1 MWSSTELIV
10 APATVPGPGARAI
23 VRVAGDG
30 LDGLLAR
37 MVVAEGSGFAR
48 PGESPRVV
56 PARLAASGLGAEW
69 GDVPMEI
76 LHWPGPGGPIGG
88 PLAELQ
94 LPASAP
100 LVEAVV
106 AEACRHGARL
116 ARGGEF
122 TLRAFLA
129 GRLDLVQAEAVLA
142 VVDAR
147 SPDELAAALDRM
159 AGGAGARLAAARS
172 LLLDLLADIEAAIDF
187 ADETTPDAVPAADA
201 ATWRRVRDGLA
212 EVAAVIDDV
221 AAGLAR
227 RDASAAAG
235 LPRVVLVGRPN
246 IGKSSLFNAL
256 IDREAALVAD
266 EAGTTRDWLEAPLI
280 SAAGHVGILV
290 DLAGMPA
297 DLAAARDAIDARAIA
312 VARSE
317 LARADVVV
325 ACRDASDPD
334 LCGVLVATDVV
345 KLDVVTRCDQAML
358 QPDTVDSTA
367 LRTSSVTGTGIEA
380 LRSAIVAAVAG
391 LPPRSSPATLRMT
404 VGLDAASTAVAEA
417 RRLVGLSGVAGLPDE
432 AVVAGCV
439 RRAVES
445 LGEVTGAEI
454 GVDLLDRIFSRH
466 CIGK

>member
-23 VRVAGDG
+23 VRLAGDG

-37 MVVAEGSGFAR
+37 MVVVEASGFAR

-56 PARLAASGLGAEW
+56 PARLAACGLGAEW
-69 GDVPMEI
+69 GEVPVEI

-88 PLAELQ
+88 PLAEMQ
-94 LPASAP
+94 LPPSTP

-147 SPDELAAALDRM
+147 SPAELAAALDRM
-159 AGGAGARLAAARS
+159 AGGAGARLAAARA

-212 EVAAVIDDV
+212 ETATTIDDV

-246 IGKSSLFNAL
+246 VGKSSLFNAL

-266 EAGTTRDWLEAPLI
+266 EAGTTRDWLEAPLT
-280 SAAGHVGILV
+280 SAAGTVCILV

-297 DLAAARDAIDARAIA
+297 DPADARDAIDARAIA

-317 LARADVVV
+317 AARADVLV
-325 ACRDASDPD
+325 ACRDAADSA
-334 LCGVLVATDVV
+334 VASVQVASHAVT
-345 KLDVVTRCDQAML
+345 LDVVTRCDQATL
-358 QPDTVDSTA
+358 QPDTIDPA
-367 LRTSSVTGTGIEA
+367 AICTSSLTGAGIDV
-380 LRSAIVAAVAG
+380 LRSAIVASVAG
-391 LPPRSSPATLRMT
+391 LPAPSSPATLRMA
-404 VGLDAASTAVAEA
+404 VGLDAASTALAEA
-417 RRLVGLSGVAGLPDE
+417 RRLVAAAGLPDE